1 MTPQPNITQTLADR
15 RPHAHVEGA
24 AARFYLRSRRQ
35 AYPGRH
41 PATASL
47 NIACWNVRSLSVDND
62 CDSNSP
68 RKSALIDLELAR
80 LTFDICALSET
91 WLTGTGSIREGHYTF
106 FWSGYRDGSR
116 PRHGSGFA
124 VRNSLLPCME
134 TPDAVSPRLMTLR
147 LKLSSGYLTV
157 LSAYAPTLAASS
169 EEKDAFYDQ
178 LSRSISLIRRGDRLA
193 LAGDFNARV
202 GSDYTSWP
210 DTLGA
215 HGVGNLN
222 ENGQRLLELCSAFH
236 LCYADTYFAGS
247 MSSKVTWM
255 HPRSRR

>member
-1 MTPQPNITQTLADR
+1 MSI
-15 RPHAHVEGA
+15 
-24 AARFYLRSRRQ
+24 
-35 AYPGRH
+35 
-41 PATASL
+41 
-47 NIACWNVRSLSVDND
+47 
-62 CDSNSP
+62 
-68 RKSALIDLELAR
+68 
-80 LTFDICALSET
+80 DICALSET

-106 FWSGYRDGSR
+106 WSGCPDGSR

-134 TPDAVSPRLMTLR
+134 NPVAVSPRLMTLR

-169 EEKDAFYDQ
+169 EEKYAFYNQ

-202 GSDYTSWP
+202 GSGYTSLSG
-210 DTLGA
+210 TLGA

-236 LCYADTYFAGS
+236 LCLADTYFAGS

-255 HPRSRR
+255 HPRSRRWHQLHHVIVTAERSQSPSQHAFCGLQHRSCIGPF